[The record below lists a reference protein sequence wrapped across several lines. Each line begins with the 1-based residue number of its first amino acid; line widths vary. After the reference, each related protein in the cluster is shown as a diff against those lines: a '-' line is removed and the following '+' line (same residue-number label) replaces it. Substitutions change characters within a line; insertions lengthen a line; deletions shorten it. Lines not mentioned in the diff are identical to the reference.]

1 VELDLA
7 VGGIDAEA
15 GVEWVVG
22 GFVDVQT
29 GDHDG
34 DEVQVGELGLGSEQ
48 VEAGALEQV
57 REFVGDEAV
66 LADVELQVLAV
77 RAGYVQVRNVPGM

>member
-7 VGGIDAEA
+7 VGGLDAKA

-29 GDHDG
+29 GDHDS
-34 DEVQVGELGLGSEQ
+34 DEVQEGELGLGSDQ
-48 VEAGALEQV
+48 VEAGALEEV
-57 REFVGDEAV
+57 REFVGDEVV

-77 RAGYVQVRNVPGM
+77 RAGYVQMRNVPEM